1 VGVLNRDWVFPVED
15 DLVARLRAAGC
26 VFAEEEAALLRSA
39 AAPGQ
44 LEALV
49 SRRVAGEPLE
59 LVVGW
64 AEFRGLRV
72 RVGPGV
78 FVPRRRTGFLVE
90 LARPLL
96 DAGDVVVDLC
106 CGTGA
111 VGAALAAEVPGIEV
125 FAADVDPAAVAVAR
139 TNLPP
144 DRVFAGDLYDA
155 LPDHLRG
162 RVAVIACNAPYVPT
176 EAIALMPPEARDHE
190 HRVALDGGADG
201 LEVQRRVVAGAGE
214 WLRPGGALIVE
225 TSVGQAPRTRRAF
238 EDAGLDA
245 RVEHSDD
252 LDGTAVIGVSGS
264 R

>member
-1 VGVLNRDWVFPVED
+1 VFPVED

-26 VFAEEEAALLRSA
+26 VYAEEEATLLRSA
-39 AAPGQ
+39 AAPGR

-72 RVGPGV
+72 RVAPGV
-78 FVPRRRTGFLVE
+78 FVPRRRTGLLVE

-96 DAGDVVVDLC
+96 AAADIAVDLC

-111 VGAALAAEVPGIEV
+111 VGAALAAEVPGIDV
-125 FAADVDPAAVAVAR
+125 FAAEVDPAAVAVAR
-139 TNLPP
+139 TNLPA
-144 DRVFAGDLYDA
+144 DRVFAGDLYAA

-190 HRVALDGGADG
+190 HRVALDGGPDG
-201 LEVQRRVVAGAGE
+201 LDVQRRVVAGAAE
-214 WLRPGGALIVE
+214 WLRTGGALLVE
-225 TSVGQAPRTRRAF
+225 TSVGQAPHTRQAF
-238 EDAGLDA
+238 EDSGLDA

-252 LDGTAVIGVSGS
+252 LDGTAVIGVSS